1 MRPILTIFTPTY
13 NRVYILEK
21 AYRSLL
27 CQSDKRFEWIIVD
40 DGSNDNTKNLVQK
53 WQAEN
58 NIFEI
63 KYYFQENSGKHIA
76 INYGVELA
84 KGSLFLILD
93 SDDYLRNDAV
103 EIIIKY
109 AKCINIQMHY
119 GGVVGNRAYF
129 NGDVIGSTFDGK
141 YKDLTFFEREKNGIT
156 GDKAEVFFTN
166 VLKNYKFPKIA
177 NEKFCTEA
185 LVWNRIA
192 KDGWIFR
199 FFNENIYYT
208 EYLDDGL
215 TKKYW
220 KLMYHNP
227 KQASIF
233 YIELSKVNYNFTF
246 KTKIVNK
253 SLAVI
258 FSYEANNK
266 ISVIKRELNINTLE
280 FFIYFIFGLMHK
292 VKNNV

>member
-1 MRPILTIFTPTY
+1 MKPILTIFTPTY
-13 NRVYILEK
+13 NRAYILEK
-21 AYRSLL
+21 AYKSLQY
-27 CQSDKRFEWIIVD
+27 QSDKRFEWIIVD
-40 DGSNDNTKNLVQK
+40 DGSNDNTKSLVQK

-63 KYYFQENSGKHIA
+63 KYYFQKNSGKHIA
-76 INYGVELA
+76 INNGIEFA
-84 KGSLFLILD
+84 KGRVFLILD

-109 AKCINIQMHY
+109 VDTINIKMHY

-129 NGDVIGSTFDGK
+129 DGEIIGSTFDGK

-156 GDKAEVFFTN
+156 GDKAEVFFTDI
-166 VLKNYKFPKIA
+166 LRQYKFPKFA

-192 KDGWIFR
+192 KDGWVFR

-227 KQASIF
+227 KQAYVYYKELLKSNL
-233 YIELSKVNYNFTF
+233 YIS
-246 KTKIVNK
+246 
-253 SLAVI
+253 
-258 FSYEANNK
+258 
-266 ISVIKRELNINTLE
+266 IKRKIKIKIMSTIFGYLSGIQVQKLKQELNINTLE
-280 FFIYFIFGLMHK
+280 FCIFIIIGLIHK
-292 VKNNV
+292 KRC